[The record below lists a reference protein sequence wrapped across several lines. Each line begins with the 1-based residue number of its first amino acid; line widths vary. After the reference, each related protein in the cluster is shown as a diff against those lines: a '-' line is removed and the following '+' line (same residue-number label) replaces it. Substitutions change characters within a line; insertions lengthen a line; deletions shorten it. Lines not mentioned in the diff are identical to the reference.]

1 MITASKLR
9 TPIVIEA
16 LVESYD
22 EIGQPVN
29 EWETIITTFA
39 NVRHLSGSEAIKAD
53 ASVSITKTSIIIRY
67 RAGIT
72 PAMRVIGPHGIYHIE
87 AVLPNKHNGEM
98 TLVCERVA

>member
-1 MITASKLR
+1 MISSSKLR

-16 LVESYD
+16 MVETFD

-29 EWETIITTFA
+29 AWETIITCFA

-53 ASVSITKTSIIIRY
+53 ASMSITKASIFIRY

-72 PAMRVIGPHGIYHIE
+72 PAMRVIGPHGTYHIE
-87 AVLPNKHNGEM
+87 AVLPNKHNGAL
-98 TLVCERVA
+98 TLVCERVE